1 MIVALS
7 LWREIIIVLLVVFCG
22 VLGLKLQNAQYQAK
36 ETQLIHEKLIADQ
49 KRANAE
55 LVAKINEERKIE
67 SEVYAIEINRING
80 LYADLVK
87 RNGRMHTEIK
97 TYTDR
102 LHTFSRE
109 TLENNAKTCGILY
122 GELRTEIVGLGR
134 YTAEIDAE
142 LDKIT
147 KSPN

>member
-1 MIVALS
+1 MAIL
-7 LWREIIIVLLVVFCG
+7 LYWREILIVLLVVLTG
-22 VLGLKLQNAQYQAK
+22 SLTISLQKAKYQAK

-49 KRANAE
+49 KQANAE

-67 SEVYAIEINRING
+67 SEEYAIEINRING
-80 LYADLVK
+80 MYADLVK

-142 LDKIT
+142 LDKVT

>member
-1 MIVALS
+1 MDI
-7 LWREIIIVLLVVFCG
+7 REIIIIALVIACG
-22 VLGLKLQNAQYQAK
+22 ILFIQKQDAKHQAK

-55 LVAKINEERKIE
+55 KLAEVNEQRKIE
-67 SEVYAIEINRING
+67 SDAYAIEINRING
-80 LYADLVK
+80 MYADLVK

-122 GELRTEIVGLGR
+122 GKSTETITGMGQYIAQL
-134 YTAEIDAE
+134 DAE
-142 LDKIT
+142 LDKVT
-147 KSPN
+147 VSEK